1 MFNEFNRSPE
11 SWGPLA
17 SFYPEKAFHDEIKL
31 LGSAKALSDKTKK
44 AKRLKAS
51 KIETISI
58 VRTSLQKEVYSPE
71 INSYSN
77 SDVLKHVD
85 FEFPDNK
92 EVNSLFDHL
101 VGLGYKPSISY
112 RYNKF

>member
-1 MFNEFNRSPE
+1 MFNEFNRTPE

-17 SFYPEKAFHDEIKL
+17 FSYTDKAFRDEIVR
-31 LGSAKALSDKTKK
+31 LGSAKALSDKNKK

-58 VRTSLQKEVYSPE
+58 TRTSLQKEVYSPE

-85 FEFPDNK
+85 FEFSENK
-92 EVNSLFDHL
+92 EVNSLFDYL
-101 VGLGYKPSISY
+101 TNLGYKPSISY